1 MKQKV
6 LQVKNKVPCQFSKKG
21 IENWIFYMVFVFSGT
36 KIIGAK
42 SMKEMVATLKKPRRV
57 MMLVKAGP
65 AVDDFIETLV
75 SICYQAKAV
84 STAVRI
90 VSENSEHKLVIKD
103 T

>member
-21 IENWIFYMVFVFSGT
+21 IEKWIFYMVFVFSGT